1 MENKEK
7 FQALLKDEDFVAK
20 ILELQTPEEVQKKFA
35 ENEVELTIPEVQH
48 LGDAINYMIENGK
61 TELTEDDLSEISGGE
76 KKRFGGGKGVI
87 EYLTSDQ
94 AGKDFAKE
102 LVTKSTDAL
111 IAIALIPVAGFT
123 AWGTSEVV
131 NAIKKAKNKKG
142 K

>member
-7 FQALLKDEDFVAK
+7 FQALLKDEDFVAE

-61 TELTEDDLSEISGGE
+61 TELTEDDLENI
-76 KKRFGGGKGVI
+76 GGGKGVK

-94 AGKDFAKE
+94 AGKDFGKE

-111 IAIALIPVAGFT
+111 IAIALIPVAGLT